1 MSPAPPRIAG
11 LLRASVPAAFVFLWS
26 TGWIVA
32 RFSADHADP
41 LTFLSARFA
50 FAGLAILAFALIAR
64 AGWPRSRADWLH
76 ALVSGVLLHGIY
88 LGGVWWAI
96 RQGLPASMSA
106 LIAAVQPILT
116 ALLAPALA
124 GERIG
129 RNQWIGLAL
138 GFAGIAI
145 VLEPKLAGVGAL
157 GIAPVAVNLAAMA
170 SVTLGS
176 FYQKRYVRSGDLR
189 SIAGLQYAGALLFI
203 LPLAALVEPMRIEW
217 NATMLAVMA
226 WSVFG
231 LSIGAIA
238 LYLLLIRSGEVSRA
252 AQLIYLVPP
261 TAAVQAWFF
270 FGETFNA
277 VQLAGMALTVAGVVL
292 AGRR

>member
-1 MSPAPPRIAG
+1 MIPPRVG
-11 LLRASVPAAFVFLWS
+11 TLLRAAVPAAFVFLWS

-41 LTFLSARFA
+41 LTFLAARFA
-50 FAGLAILAFALIAR
+50 LAGLAIFAFALLAR
-64 AGWPRSRADWLH
+64 AGWPARRADWLH
-76 ALVSGVLLHGIY
+76 ALVSGVLLHGLY

-96 RQGLPASMSA
+96 RQGLPASISA

-129 RNQWIGLAL
+129 RNQWLGLAL
-138 GFAGIAI
+138 GFLGIGI
-145 VLEPKLAGVGAL
+145 VLEPKLAGVDAL
-157 GIAPVAVNLAAMA
+157 GLAPVLANLAAMA

-189 SIAGLQYAGALLFI
+189 SIAGLQYAGALLFV
-203 LPLAALVEPMRIEW
+203 LPLAALVEPMRIDW
-217 NATMLAVMA
+217 NATMIVVMA

-238 LYLLLIRSGEVSRA
+238 LYLLLIRSGEVSGA
-252 AQLIYLVPP
+252 ARLIYLVPP

-270 FGETFNA
+270 FGETFSP